1 MEHMCIKGYADSYCM
16 ANDIRVRLGRRI
28 RRLRDARGWQQIDL
42 AAHSGLTRPYI
53 SRLENGRKEIGL
65 IALEK
70 VAAAF
75 DMKPW
80 QLLKGL

>member
-1 MEHMCIKGYADSYCM
+1 M

-28 RRLRDARGWQQIDL
+28 RRLREARGWYQIDL

-53 SRLENGRKEIGL
+53 SRLENGRKEVGL
-65 IALEK
+65 KALEK
-70 VAAAF
+70 VANAF

>member
-1 MEHMCIKGYADSYCM
+1 M

-28 RRLRDARGWQQIDL
+28 RRLRDARGWTQFDL
-42 AAHSGLTRPYI
+42 AAHASLTRPYI
-53 SRLENGRKEIGL
+53 SRLENGRKEVGL
-65 IALEK
+65 KALER

>member
-1 MEHMCIKGYADSYCM
+1 M

-28 RRLRDARGWQQIDL
+28 RRLRDARGWGQIDL
-42 AAHSGLTRPYI
+42 AAHSWLTRPYI

-65 IALEK
+65 VALEK

-75 DMKPW
+75 EMKPW

>member
-1 MEHMCIKGYADSYCM
+1 M
-16 ANDIRVRLGRRI
+16 ANDICVRLGRRI
-28 RRLRDARGWQQIDL
+28 RRLRDERGWKQYDL
-42 AAHSGLTRPYI
+42 AAHAKLTRPYI
-53 SRLENGRKEIGL
+53 SRLENARKEIGL
-65 IALEK
+65 RALEK